1 VLLQQPELAPLYK
14 DANDNIFEV
23 VKMQNF
29 SNCKERRGIHFGVS
43 GLEHFEPGDNKM
55 GNFMSVSAMY
65 LLSGKISSLSNN
77 FQIRKIR
84 HEI

>member
-1 VLLQQPELAPLYK
+1 VLLQQPELAPLF
-14 DANDNIFEV
+14 DASNSSIFEV

-29 SNCKERRGIHFGVS
+29 SNCEERRGVHFGVS

-65 LLSGKISSLSNN
+65 LLYGNISSLRNN
-77 FQIRKIR
+77 SQNRKLR
-84 HEI
+84 HKI